1 MRYGRSASL
10 ALILS
15 LSLSA
20 ATLAAPGT
28 GHSGH
33 AAGAMNTAATANS
46 NGPVASDRDKGLD
59 RAADRRSAKGAA
71 HEQAARHKHHKDPAT
86 NHG

>member
-1 MRYGRSASL
+1 MRYHRSASL

-15 LSLSA
+15 LGWSVA
-20 ATLAAPGT
+20 ALAAAST
-28 GHSGH
+28 LHSGH
-33 AAGAMNTAATANS
+33 AADAMNTAATANS
-46 NGPVASDRDKGLD
+46 NGPAASDRDKGAD

-71 HEQAARHKHHKDPAT
+71 QKTAQHKHHKSPAT